1 MPPAVGRFTTALFER
16 GRTPNRDSRQSLVTG
31 GGVLLKA
38 ALLVIAGRFAN
49 ELFIRACVG
58 VVLKVGWRDRAGEN
72 AG

>member
-49 ELFIRACVG
+49 ELFIRARVG

>member
-38 ALLVIAGRFAN
+38 ALLVIAGRFTN
-49 ELFIRACVG
+49 ELFIRARVG